1 MENIKVI
8 KSICRQFNID
18 GKLIWVDPIMYG
30 HINST
35 YEAKFDCGLDHYRKY
50 IIQKINKEVF
60 KKPEEVM
67 ENIFNV
73 TRYIINNAIERGE
86 NAKTIA
92 LHFKLTTDG
101 KQFYIDEDGQYW
113 RCYRFIDKSVTYQ
126 STQNPKI
133 LEQTG
138 KAFGRFQNELR
149 DFDATILH
157 ETIRDFHNTL
167 KRYEQLEQA
176 IKDDIALRKTYV
188 QKEINEYL
196 ALKDKAL
203 QMHYMVTR
211 NELPLRVTH
220 NDTKCNNVLFDEATD
235 DYLTVIDL
243 DTVMPGLVG
252 YDFGDAVRF
261 AANTAEEDEADM
273 ANVRLDLRKFEA
285 FTKGF
290 LSEVKDSLTDKEKE
304 TLVLG
309 AITMTIECGTR
320 FLADYLN
327 GDVYFRVDKINQN
340 FNRARCQ
347 LKLAQDMIEKEEK
360 MNMIVRKYL

>member
-1 MENIKVI
+1 MGNIKVI
-8 KSICRQFNID
+8 RSICRQFNID
-18 GKLIWVDPIMYG
+18 GKLVWVDPILYG

-35 YEAKFDCGLDHYRKY
+35 YEAKFDCGDHYRKY
-50 IIQKINKEVF
+50 IVQRINKEVF
-60 KKPEEVM
+60 KKPEYVM

-73 TRYIINNAIERGE
+73 TRYIINNAIARGDE
-86 NAKTIA
+86 AKTIA
-92 LHFKLTTDG
+92 LHFKRTTDD

-113 RCYRFIDKSVTYQ
+113 RCYRYIDRSVTYQ
-126 STQNPKI
+126 STNNLKI
-133 LEQTG
+133 LEETG
-138 KAFGRFQNELR
+138 KAFGHFQNELK
-149 DFDATILH
+149 DFDASILH

-176 IKDDIALRKTYV
+176 IKDDLALRAEYV
-188 QKEINEYL
+188 QKEIKEYL
-196 ALKDKAL
+196 DLKDKAL
-203 QMHYMVTR
+203 QMHYMVER

-220 NDTKCNNVLFDEATD
+220 NDTKCNNVLFDELTD

-243 DTVMPGLVG
+243 DTVMPGLVA
-252 YDFGDAVRF
+252 YDFGDAIRF
-261 AANTAEEDEADM
+261 AANSAVEDEADM

-290 LSEVKDSLTDKEKE
+290 LSEVKDSLTSKEQE

-327 GDVYFRVDKINQN
+327 GDTYFRVDKINQN
-340 FNRARCQ
+340 LNRARCQ

-360 MNMIVRKYL
+360 MNSIVRKYL